1 MDTALLKAIQAS
13 WDQTGK
19 ATMDDVVTALI
30 DAGATPVQHEEIFDF
45 IHKNAAP
52 LELGMSP
59 EAIFYEYQDSYHR
72 MLRAQDERRRLT
84 QVSAK
89 MDHVRSILESIRS
102 NEGASVA
109 DLKTPIGDLNET
121 ISEIADIVA
130 PPRIDF
136 AELIAPDTKAAVV
149 ARIKEKPEALKTSY
163 ELDGENLLFQ
173 TGALSVIA
181 APTGHGKTA
190 FLLNLLLDAASR
202 YPNLRHWLFSYEE
215 SSASVIIKALSVHCK
230 ESYSVSNRRTLESY
244 YRKGTD
250 EFFAANGLTDFKKK
264 EPTFW
269 EMVKSG
275 IINVVQADYATQ
287 DLIQAIREVANH
299 GAGFIGIDYLQ
310 LLYPEARD
318 RFTARQEELKRI
330 CLDLK
335 DAAIET
341 GLPIVAAAQFNREV
355 RYPGA
360 MEPQRLADAS
370 DIEKAANLVVGLWNG
385 DKRPGKEGEKD
396 VKKRNIV
403 PGTMYL
409 EVLKS
414 RDGKSNVSAL
424 YPWDGNRGVVEFLPL
439 GHKHESNRAVP
450 EGELLA

>member
-1 MDTALLKAIQAS
+1 MDTSLLKAIQAS
-13 WDQTGK
+13 WDETGK
-19 ATMDDVVTALI
+19 ATMYDVITALI
-30 DAGATPVQHEEIFDF
+30 DAGATPEKHLEIFDF

-52 LELGMSP
+52 LELGKSP
-59 EAIFYEYQDSYHR
+59 EAIFYEYQDAYHR
-72 MLRAQDERRRLT
+72 LLRAQDEQRKRTELSRKFDRM
-84 QVSAK
+84 QA
-89 MDHVRSILESIRS
+89 ILDSIRS
-102 NEGASVA
+102 NGDATLKELDAPIS
-109 DLKTPIGDLNET
+109 DLGET
-121 ISEIADIVA
+121 VSEIVEIVA

-136 AELIAPDTKAAVV
+136 AELLVPDTKDLVV
-149 ARIKEKPEALKTSY
+149 ARIKEKPEALETSY
-163 ELDGENLLFQ
+163 EIKDEKLQFQ

-190 FLLNLLLDAASR
+190 FLLNLLLDAAGR
-202 YPNLRHWLFSYEE
+202 YPDKRHWLFSYEE

-385 DKRPGKEGEKD
+385 DKRPGIGSSWIT
-396 VKKRNIV
+396 V
-403 PGTMYL
+403 
-409 EVLKS
+409 
-414 RDGKSNVSAL
+414 A
-424 YPWDGNRGVVEFLPL
+424 
-439 GHKHESNRAVP
+439 
-450 EGELLA
+450 